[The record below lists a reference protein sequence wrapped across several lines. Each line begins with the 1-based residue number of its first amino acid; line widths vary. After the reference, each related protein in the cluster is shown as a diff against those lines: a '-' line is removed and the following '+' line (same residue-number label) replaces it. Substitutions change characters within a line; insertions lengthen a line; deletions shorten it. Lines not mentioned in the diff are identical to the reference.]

1 MRDLEGALSI
11 ELYVFS
17 AGLMASAS
25 WKGSSAPVACAA
37 QTRIESNIRALMKI
51 DFCSASAWKLG
62 GLELCKLALQ
72 GVVTL
77 ITQALPLPLSELI
90 EVLSEPQPAC
100 RIS

>member
-1 MRDLEGALSI
+1 
-11 ELYVFS
+11 
-17 AGLMASAS
+17 
-25 WKGSSAPVACAA
+25 
-37 QTRIESNIRALMKI
+37 MKI
-51 DFCSASAWKLG
+51 DSCSASAWKLG